1 MTDPVQAL
9 ADMRATAIKGEVAG
23 NWNDVVAT
31 YKRAGQQV
39 TVVGPAIDQLSGGN
53 PQTATL
59 THRAWSNNGLLQDL
73 NSSPSA
79 TKDDADAAKRFVDS
93 MLADLQV
100 ALNIA
105 KASPHRDPFVAAA
118 SAIAHPGYSPP
129 PHVPPPFVAAASAI
143 AHPGYSPPPYVPLP
157 QTPPVPQPQER
168 HRLGDVR
175 DVKRYGPAAIGVAVG
190 FSVAGPVGAAI
201 GCVVGL
207 GLGSLLAEDSQ

>member
-1 MTDPVQAL
+1 MTDPTQAL
-9 ADMRATAIKGEVAG
+9 ADMRATAAKGEMAG
-23 NWNDVVAT
+23 DWNDVVST
-31 YKRAGQQV
+31 YKLAGQQV

-53 PQTATL
+53 PQTTTL
-59 THRAWSNNGLLQDL
+59 THRAWSNNGLLQNL

-129 PHVPPPFVAAASAI
+129 PHTSL
-143 AHPGYSPPPYVPLP
+143 PYVPPP
-157 QTPPVPQPQER
+157 QTPPVPPPQER